1 MAKSGRWVVSD
12 WDGMA
17 GLIIVLLNTM
27 TKKVINRI
35 VLCRDHQAAIKL
47 METSET

>member
-12 WDGMA
+12 WVGTD

-27 TKKVINRI
+27 TKKVIDWI
-35 VLCRDHQAAIKL
+35 VFESFYVAIKL
-47 METSET
+47 MEIGRT